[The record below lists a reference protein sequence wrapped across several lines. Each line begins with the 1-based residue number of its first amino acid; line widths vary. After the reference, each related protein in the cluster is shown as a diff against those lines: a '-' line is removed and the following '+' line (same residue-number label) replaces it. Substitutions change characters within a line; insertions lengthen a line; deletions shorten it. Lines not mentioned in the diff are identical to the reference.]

1 MNFAIMISGGK
12 IAALVKDI
20 DYFGLESS
28 DEKREKRLVVVN
40 YVSRTFYFHNLYA
53 TKFVVCEILNL
64 LNIIG
69 QMYFINYF
77 LNGQF
82 LTYGAD
88 VWNYDYSA
96 KDAMINPE
104 EPMVKAFPKVLR
116 YFIYEAIFSSE
127 CKNYSNFLQ
136 LTVCKGHKSHGVAGG
151 YDDIETI
158 CVLAMNTINSKIYVI
173 IWFWFVTL
181 FILTAVHL
189 ITRLLT
195 IASIKFR

>member
-1 MNFAIMISGGK
+1 MISGGK
-12 IAALVKDI
+12 IAALVKEV

-28 DEKREKRLVVVN
+28 EDKREKRLVIVN

-96 KDAMINPE
+96 KNWTLDRD
-104 EPMVKAFPKVLR
+104 EPMVKAFPKVCW
-116 YFIYEAIFSSE
+116 YFTQYP
-127 CKNYSNFLQ
+127 
-136 LTVCKGHKSHGVAGG
+136 
-151 YDDIETI
+151 
-158 CVLAMNTINSKIYVI
+158 
-173 IWFWFVTL
+173 
-181 FILTAVHL
+181 
-189 ITRLLT
+189 
-195 IASIKFR
+195 